1 MTPTREEF
9 KAVAEWLGAPI
20 DHWGKNDQPYFLD
33 LDDDELCLW
42 QPHLPGI
49 DNQQL
54 MASFTP
60 DLYWTHESVVVEFGR
75 TAELVIE
82 IEQPHDD
89 TQEGR
94 LQALA
99 SAVWQCAVQVAMEA
113 KR

>member
-9 KAVAEWLGAPI
+9 QAVAEWCGVYIYDWGNSGDPI
-20 DHWGKNDQPYFLD
+20 V
-33 LDDDELCLW
+33 DDNGPLRLW

-49 DNQQL
+49 DSMRL

-75 TAELVIE
+75 TAELVIK
-82 IEQPHDD
+82 IEEPHND
-89 TQEGR
+89 TQAGR

-99 SAVWQCAVQVAMEA
+99 SAVWQCAVNVAMEP